1 MSRSA
6 IKKWSLDLNVKDSDV
21 GVPETKLPL
30 PLGMKRVA
38 KIESQLTTSASKSN
52 SQSELSAKEK
62 QRAAAIIKKK
72 SSAAMGLA
80 TSPAKSVLMQS
91 FMMYMT
97 GSNLNM
103 MSISVTSMS
112 ILNPLKAILGIN
124 KQFAKFE
131 DASGKVELQ
140 MPKLIFTLLN
150 LVWLAVGLYKMSKMR
165 LLPTTSADWSGRIVW
180 KELME
185 STSIPPM

>member
-1 MSRSA
+1 M
-6 IKKWSLDLNVKDSDV
+6 KESDV

-38 KIESQLTTSASKSN
+38 KIESQLITSTSKSN

-112 ILNPLKAILGIN
+112 ILNPLMAILGIN

-185 STSIPPM
+185 STSIPPL

>member
-1 MSRSA
+1 M
-6 IKKWSLDLNVKDSDV
+6 DLNVKDSDV
-21 GVPETKLPL
+21 GVLETKLPL
-30 PLGMKRVA
+30 PLGMKKVA
-38 KIESQLTTSASKSN
+38 KIESQLTTSASKSS
-52 SQSELSAKEK
+52 SQSELSEK